1 MTHEEGG
8 FVDFFNDVWLKIM
21 AEQEG
26 VMVALLSAIA
36 FGILVSLKLTY
47 EERSQQRQQHQPTA
61 SEETTT
67 NQPGVEV
74 DGDGEESEEL
84 SDTDDNSIEADDKR
98 LDESHYICHSAERTS
113 SPAYDQEMFDGLSL
127 TQLLHTKLLYEDVIA
142 ASSGIAPYDERRS
155 LTKRMGILQRTIK
168 QNSTPGQLSE
178 LEE

>member
-74 DGDGEESEEL
+74 DGDGEESK
-84 SDTDDNSIEADDKR
+84 NSVTLMTTQLR
-98 LDESHYICHSAERTS
+98 PMTRGWT
-113 SPAYDQEMFDGLSL
+113 SL
-127 TQLLHTKLLYEDVIA
+127 TISAIA
-142 ASSGIAPYDERRS
+142 LREHP
-155 LTKRMGILQRTIK
+155 LQPTIK
-168 QNSTPGQLSE
+168 RCLMDCR
-178 LEE
+178 